1 MTRHLSVH
9 DLGSRRGLFRLLF
22 NTSDGCARK
31 YATASSGAVLNYFI
45 RLAVFGNTI
54 QHDDKSPG
62 SAHLENA
69 VSVTRLFHLEND
81 LKSYADSTTSF

>member
-1 MTRHLSVH
+1 MTWVH
-9 DLGSRRGLFRLLF
+9 DVDYLDCSLTPLMVARGNTRRHQ
-22 NTSDGCARK
+22 
-31 YATASSGAVLNYFI
+31 ATRAVLNYFI